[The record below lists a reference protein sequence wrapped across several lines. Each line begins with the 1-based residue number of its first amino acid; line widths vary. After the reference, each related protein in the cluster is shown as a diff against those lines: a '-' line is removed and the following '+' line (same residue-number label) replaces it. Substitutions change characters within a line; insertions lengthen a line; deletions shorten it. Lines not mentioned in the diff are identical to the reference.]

1 MGLLVLVFI
10 CVIRVVDYVLQYFD
24 WASYGDIC

>member
-1 MGLLVLVFI
+1 MGILVLYI
-10 CVIRVVDYVLQYFD
+10 IRVVRVVYYVQQHFD

>member
-1 MGLLVLVFI
+1 MGILVLDI
-10 CVIRVVDYVLQYFD
+10 IRVIRVVDYVLQYFD